1 MENRMYA
8 DRPCDGGHREHGFK
22 FLLPLLLV
30 PVAFGMMRGM
40 ARHKFAHM
48 QAAHGQGWEGG
59 VPPMFAE
66 WHRRAHAAQAQAQ
79 GQAPTPPPA
88 APTVES

>member
-8 DRPCDGGHREHGFK
+8 DRPCAEGHHGFR

-40 ARHKFAHM
+40 ARHKFAHL
-48 QAAHGQGWEGG
+48 QAARGQGWEGG

-66 WHRRAHAAQAQAQ
+66 WHRRAHAAQAQGQ
-79 GQAPTPPPA
+79 GQAPSQPPA